1 MIFKKIEINYLLT
14 YLALIIFSILVS
26 IYFFRHPFRKFFV
39 NNFNLDDYPSTLF
52 LIGLNLIILCYIFF
66 HNFYYRE
73 IFLFCMFPYIL
84 SEINSYK
91 ELKKILNFIILKYFI
106 SFILSYIILFEPL
119 FFIVFLEFTT
129 DLIFM
134 LFLLTVVSS
143 INYRIIKINFI

>member
-1 MIFKKIEINYLLT
+1 
-14 YLALIIFSILVS
+14 
-26 IYFFRHPFRKFFV
+26 
-39 NNFNLDDYPSTLF
+39 
-52 LIGLNLIILCYIFF
+52 
-66 HNFYYRE
+66 
-73 IFLFCMFPYIL
+73 MFPYIL

-119 FFIVFLEFTT
+119 FFVVFLEFTT

-143 INYRIIKINFI
+143 INYRIIKRTFI

>member
-1 MIFKKIEINYLLT
+1 
-14 YLALIIFSILVS
+14 
-26 IYFFRHPFRKFFV
+26 
-39 NNFNLDDYPSTLF
+39 
-52 LIGLNLIILCYIFF
+52 
-66 HNFYYRE
+66 
-73 IFLFCMFPYIL
+73 MFPYIL

-119 FFIVFLEFTT
+119 FFVVFLEFTT

-143 INYRIIKINFI
+143 INYRIIKRTFFNKKQVL